1 MDNGIAGSMNVF
13 IFLKDVFYVIEFIK
27 CDLSANLST
36 REGYG
41 KINKILSTAE
51 PDIQSVMFISHVMD
65 NYIVYIPF
73 PIYLIY

>member
-1 MDNGIAGSMNVF
+1 VLSSC
-13 IFLKDVFYVIEFIK
+13 FIK

-51 PDIQSVMFISHVMD
+51 PDIQSVMSISHVECKTKT
-65 NYIVYIPF
+65 NNISIS
-73 PIYLIY
+73 YLNIC

>member
-1 MDNGIAGSMNVF
+1 MLSSC
-13 IFLKDVFYVIEFIK
+13 FIK

-51 PDIQSVMFISHVMD
+51 PDIQSVMSISHVMD